1 MGALDDAIREHLELK
16 RQHGARDSEIK
27 ELEDEAFGP
36 PSRPGDPDF
45 PERQSS
51 EEQEDDLG
59 SPPPLDESEAA
70 VTDAP
75 PPPAAEQP
83 ETELLETPFEVELED
98 EPAVEADAPAEEPAG
113 EPSAADQDQPAFFD
127 QQAGSAELD
136 GDLGVGDLDL
146 ELDEDLGED
155 EPSDE
160 LEIEEL
166 EIEEPEIEEAPPTP
180 PPPAAEEVAF
190 EPTEEH
196 VFEEAESVELPLEE
210 DSSEVEL
217 ESEDAEDVLEETP
230 EFLRDAPENE
240 ELWFEQGQP
249 KDFDFEDEDD

>member
-51 EEQEDDLG
+51 DEDEGDLG
-59 SPPPLDESEAA
+59 PPPPFDAPEAA
-70 VTDAP
+70 VADAS

-83 ETELLETPFEVELED
+83 ETELMETPFEVELED
-98 EPAVEADAPAEEPAG
+98 EPEVEAEALDEEPAG
-113 EPSAADQDQPAFFD
+113 EPSAADHDQPAFFD
-127 QQAGSAELD
+127 QQAGPAELD
-136 GDLGVGDLDL
+136 EDLGVGDLDL

-160 LEIEEL
+160 LEIEE
-166 EIEEPEIEEAPPTP
+166 PEIEQAPP
-180 PPPAAEEVAF
+180 PPPAAPAAEEVTF
-190 EPTEEH
+190 QPTEEH
-196 VFEEAESVELPLEE
+196 AFEEAESAELPLEE
-210 DSSEVEL
+210 DSSELELEL

-240 ELWFEQGQP
+240 ELWFEQGEP